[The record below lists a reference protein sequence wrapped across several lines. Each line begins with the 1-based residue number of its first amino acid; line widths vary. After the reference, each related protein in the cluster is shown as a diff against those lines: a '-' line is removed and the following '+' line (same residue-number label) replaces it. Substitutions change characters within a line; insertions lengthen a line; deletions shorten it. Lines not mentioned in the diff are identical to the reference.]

1 MEEKQD
7 AIMWG
12 WDQPTRQRSQ
22 EHREYLI
29 AQYNK
34 DKPKDKHVSTMEELE
49 KELRKENQTK

>member
-1 MEEKQD
+1 MEEKPD

-12 WDQPTRQRSQ
+12 WGQPTRQRSQ

-49 KELRKENQTK
+49 ERLKMEKQTK